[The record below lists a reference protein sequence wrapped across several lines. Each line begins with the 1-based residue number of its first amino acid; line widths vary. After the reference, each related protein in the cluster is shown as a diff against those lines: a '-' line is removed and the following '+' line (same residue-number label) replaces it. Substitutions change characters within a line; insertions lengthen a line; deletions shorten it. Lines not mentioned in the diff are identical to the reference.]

1 MITTFTLDA
10 EFANS
15 DGSSQH
21 LRLKNFDPT
30 KIAEEIKAS
39 LTKLTQL
46 NLFEKDGVGLFK
58 KVLHATIIEKE
69 SKPFSTNEWRRK
81 QKIHQRD

>member
-46 NLFEKDGVGLFK
+46 NLFEKTASVYLK
-58 KVLHATIIEKE
+58 RSCMRPLLKKE

>member
-21 LRLKNFDPT
+21 LRLK
-30 KIAEEIKAS
+30 ILI
-39 LTKLTQL
+39 QL
-46 NLFEKDGVGLFK
+46 K
-58 KVLHATIIEKE
+58 
-69 SKPFSTNEWRRK
+69 
-81 QKIHQRD
+81 